1 MGVRFSRLARAIG
14 VGLYILVTRT
24 LMTVAVTFTVL
35 FFVLNSSPFPDL
47 IAKALVGVIP
57 GSFEFGRIQ
66 VSPVPWIVDVT
77 DVAIKTPGNKAIIT
91 SDLVRARIRLVPL
104 VESLL
109 NLDRRKLLLHFASV
123 RLDGFNVILQ
133 FDNDYHLE
141 LVDAFHIP
149 DGRPPNPDPFVVA
162 LQFDHI
168 EGTNGHAFVEF
179 PDWDIRIDGI
189 DMKTDFSLVSSP
201 IGILVRAR
209 YFNWMSGIAHVRAA
223 PELNQ
228 IPRTVV
234 LRQGFI
240 DEFVYDWDEIAFSRF
255 RAGFDFGSLDASDGF
270 LSWGRNLKYELA
282 ARLDLPEGSH
292 VIRTATGGSVSGPLS
307 VALSGSGDRGD
318 PRFEIGVT
326 SPALKVG
333 PVDLGQFDLSM
344 TGGRDGLGFYG
355 IRDIEASARSA
366 GLAVTLS
373 QGEFI
378 PDTGTDKEAWNASAV
393 LDFAGVDI
401 SGLLRLAD
409 ISVPSA
415 AVPVPGVVEGS
426 LRVGA
431 SGTQPGV
438 SEGDGIPATVGSQT
452 VVKAS
457 GKVSGSLS
465 RKGVLDGRT
474 FALDIDGDASW
485 RDISH
490 PVISFSRLRLKSG
503 IDQVAVSGMVDLA
516 SEKLVVSGLVTK
528 ELSSLTPLVGA
539 RMEGVVDVT
548 ALKLRGRISAP
559 SGSARVAVSDFAFDR
574 WKVFQASAAVSL
586 SGGILSVTDLKAAT
600 PFGQFMV
607 DAARMPMTFRPGQ
620 IARGSLDISDI
631 VVSGLDLQRFPLLA
645 GTGISGFGHVRA
657 RSLSFGFRD
666 ILGTMT
672 SMFSADI
679 DWLLVAGRR
688 LETVSIQGSMDTGVI
703 SGLAVDAAV
712 SGGGNIS
719 VSGRW
724 DLPSERL
731 DIDGSVSGVPLAILA
746 GLGPEAPVSG
756 RVSADVNVSGV
767 LDDPDIKGSAR
778 LEDLTFRGSRLA
790 PVRLEADRS
799 QGDDLFLK
807 SDKLFG
813 GMKLGSG
820 SRIVWKD
827 GGFRS
832 MRLEIDIRN
841 LTPQDLLPNLAP
853 RRLSGSLTARLMIEI
868 PSFSDPVISGRLES
882 PPDGLWLEFF
892 NRQTRIDNRGPLNI
906 SMEPDGSLV
915 VSGLQLDDGQ
925 SEIEVCGTANDSGIN
940 FLVRGSVGMHWL
952 RALRGVFSSAD
963 GLVQFTGRERFVPLL
978 PGGCTSAMLK
988 DGGALQISGSPKNPV
1003 VDGTVRTGQL
1013 TLNVRSLGD
1022 PIRIEPGGEI
1032 ELSRS
1037 SRGGRPVTGVLIP
1050 DRHWISGIF
1059 GEGVFNLS
1067 GRAVFDSGL
1076 LDDGLLRIKG
1086 SQIRYVSPGEF
1097 FIVAEPRLQVDFK
1110 SLRLFGTPAAQEEP
1124 SVGVSGQ
1131 VDISDGAYHRNFN
1144 VVRSAFSGLT
1154 GGRVAER
1161 SGRSIFETVP
1171 WLGNTRLA
1179 VAVRAPS
1186 FGVRTRLVVGQTDLD
1201 LNMNLRLLGTLRY
1214 PEIWDRI
1221 EVVSGGSFT
1230 YDVVR
1235 RDFEVTR
1242 GVVDFDGDVTRPQ
1255 IDLQAKTRIEYKSGS
1270 GSTASASRF
1279 NADDNQDSFYSDM
1292 IQVNLAVSGT
1302 YPELDIQVTSPTR
1315 GLSQNDLQ
1323 VLLLTGIAPG
1333 DSIGE
1338 SGGSFVNVNLL
1349 TGSVTDSLVK
1359 VLLSDLVDSVSFGV
1373 SAGGDVNLD
1382 VSAHMGRRLK
1392 VQTQVQQGS
1401 GTAQYST
1408 GFKIMLTEG
1417 LSLEGRLRAVEYS
1430 ADQEDVGR
1438 NYDTKLRYRIPID

>member
-1 MGVRFSRLARAIG
+1 MGLRFSRLVRAIG
-14 VGLYILVTRT
+14 VGLYIVVTRT
-24 LMTVAVTFTVL
+24 LMTVAVVFTVL

-66 VSPVPWIVDVT
+66 VSPIPWIVDVT
-77 DVAIKTPGNKAIIT
+77 DVAIKTPGSKAIIT

-104 VESLL
+104 FESLL

-123 RLDGFNVILQ
+123 KLDGFNVLLQ
-133 FDNDYHLE
+133 FDDDYHLE
-141 LVDAFHIP
+141 LVDAFYIP
-149 DGRPPNPDPFVVA
+149 DGSPPNPNPFVVA

-179 PDWDIRIDGI
+179 PEWDVRLDGI
-189 DMKTDFSLVSSP
+189 DMKTNFQLVSSP

-223 PELNQ
+223 PESAN
-228 IPRTVV
+228 IPRTVA

-240 DEFVYDWDEIAFSRF
+240 DDFVYDWDEIAFGRF
-255 RAGFDFGSLDASDGF
+255 RAGFDFGFLDASDGY

-292 VIRTATGGSVSGPLS
+292 AVRTATGGSVTGPIS
-307 VALSGSGDRGD
+307 VAISGSGDRAD
-318 PRFEIGVT
+318 PRFQLGVT
-326 SPALKVG
+326 SPALRVG
-333 PVDLGQFDLSM
+333 PVDLGQVDLSM

-355 IRDIEASARSA
+355 IRDIEVLARSA
-366 GLAVTLS
+366 GLKVDLS

-378 PDTGTDKEAWNASAV
+378 PDTGIDGEAWNASGM
-393 LDFAGVDI
+393 LDFSGVDVA
-401 SGLLRLAD
+401 GLIRLAD
-409 ISVPSA
+409 AKISSA
-415 AVPVPGVVEGS
+415 AIPVPGLVEGS

-431 SGTQPGV
+431 SGMQPV
-438 SEGDGIPATVGSQT
+438 ASAGDGIPTSVGSQT
-452 VVKAS
+452 LVKAS
-457 GKVSGSLS
+457 GKLSGALS

-474 FALDIDGDASW
+474 FSLEVDGEASW
-485 RDISH
+485 RDIFS

-503 IDQVAVSGMVDLA
+503 IDQVAASGMVDLA
-516 SEKLVVSGLVTK
+516 SGKLAVSGSATK
-528 ELSSLTPLVGA
+528 ELSSLAPLVGA
-539 RMEGVVDVT
+539 RMEGVVDLA
-548 ALKLRGRISAP
+548 ALKLRGRISSP
-559 SGSARVAVSDFAFDR
+559 TGSARVAVSDFAFDR

-586 SGGILSVTDLKAAT
+586 SAGMLSVADLKAAT

-607 DAARMPMTFRPGQ
+607 DSARMPLSFEPSRM
-620 IARGSLDISDI
+620 ARGSLELSDI
-631 VVSGLDLQRFPLLA
+631 VVKGLDLQRFPLLA

-657 RSLSFGFRD
+657 RSLSFGFKD
-666 ILGTMT
+666 IPGTLS

-719 VSGRW
+719 VSGTW
-724 DLPSERL
+724 DLRNERV
-731 DIDGSVSGVPLAILA
+731 DMDGSVSGVPLAVLA
-746 GLGPEAPVSG
+746 GLGPEAPVTG
-756 RVSADVNVSGV
+756 KVSADINVSGI
-767 LDDPDIKGSAR
+767 LADPDITGGAR
-778 LEDLTFRGSRLA
+778 LDELTFRGSRLA
-790 PVRLEADRS
+790 PVRLQADRTR
-799 QGDDLFLK
+799 GGDLFLK

-813 GMKLGSG
+813 GMKLGSE
-820 SRIVWKD
+820 SRITWKD

-832 MRLEIDIRN
+832 MTLEIDIKN
-841 LTPQDLLPNLAP
+841 LTPQDLLPNLAA
-853 RRLSGSLTARLMIEI
+853 RKLSGSLTARLLVEI
-868 PSFSDPVISGRLES
+868 PSFSDPTVSGRLES
-882 PPDGLWLEFF
+882 PPDGFWLEFF
-892 NRQTRIDNRGPLNI
+892 NRQARIDNRGAL
-906 SMEPDGSLV
+906 SVRMEPDGSLI
-915 VSGLQLDDGQ
+915 VSGLRLDDGQ
-925 SEIEVCGTANDSGIN
+925 SEIETCGTFSESGLS

-952 RALRGVFSSAD
+952 RAFRSIFSSAD
-963 GLVQFTGRERFVPLL
+963 GLVQFAGRERFVPQL
-978 PGGCTSAMLK
+978 PGGCTSSMLQE
-988 DGGALQISGSPKNPV
+988 GGALLVSGAPTNPV
-1003 VDGTVRTGQL
+1003 VDGTIRTGQL

-1022 PIRIEPGGEI
+1022 PVRIEQGGEI
-1032 ELSRS
+1032 ELSRGT
-1037 SRGGRPVTGVLIP
+1037 RNGRPVTGVLIP
-1050 DRHWISGIF
+1050 DQHWISGVF

-1067 GRAVFDSGL
+1067 GRAVLDSGL

-1086 SQIRYVSPGEF
+1086 SQLRYVSPGEF
-1097 FIVAEPRLQVDFK
+1097 FVVAEPRLQVDFR
-1110 SLRLFGTPAAQEEP
+1110 SLRLFGAVAAQEEP
-1124 SVGVSGQ
+1124 SIGVSGQ

-1161 SGRSIFETVP
+1161 SGRSIFETAP
-1171 WLGNTRLA
+1171 WLGNTRLS

-1279 NADDNQDSFYSDM
+1279 NADDSQDSFYSDM

-1430 ADQEDVGR
+1430 VDQEDVGR